1 MTQPSSSILIIG
13 GGTAGWLTACYLA
26 RHFDIAGSKD
36 IAITLVESSAIG
48 TIGVGEGGFPTLR
61 TTLQFLGIDE
71 RAFIRQTSATFK
83 QGIRFDNW
91 RTAPEGSPKHS
102 YFHPFEAPLHAQD
115 QNLVE
120 LWLALDPATRPG
132 FGEAVTI
139 QQHVSAAA
147 RGPKGAD
154 DGDFTAPLSYAY
166 HFDAERLSA
175 VLAAR
180 ATELGVIRI
189 DDRLLAAERG
199 PEGLAGVRFERSG
212 TLRADLY
219 IDCTG
224 LNAELIGGVLAEPL
238 TSVRNHLF
246 TDRALACRISNASK
260 NADLPSHTVATAHEA
275 GWFWD
280 IALRDRRGIGCV
292 YSSDY
297 LDDERAVALLAAYP
311 GVGKAAAEGAR
322 LICFEPGYRKHHWVG
337 NCVAVGLSAG
347 FVEPLE
353 ATGIVMIEAAAAM
366 IAEFWAPEG
375 PVTAAAERFNALM
388 AKRYDN
394 LVSFLKLHYCLS
406 DRPEPFWRANAD
418 PQSVPSA
425 LSALLEEWRWRIP
438 SRFDVAHGTDTFAHF
453 SYQYVLYG
461 MNFATILRTRSAA
474 TEGDFFRQ
482 IRMYGEQASRD
493 LPSHRVLIDQINA
506 N

>member
-1 MTQPSSSILIIG
+1 MTQPTSSILIIG

-26 RHFDIAGSKD
+26 RHFDIAGRND
-36 IAITLVESSAIG
+36 IAITVVESSAIG

-91 RTAPEGSPKHS
+91 RTAPEGSPRHS
-102 YFHPFEAPLHAQD
+102 YFHPFEAPLYAQD
-115 QNLVE
+115 RNLVE
-120 LWLALDPATRPG
+120 LWLALDPAARPA
-132 FGEAVTI
+132 FAEAVTI
-139 QQHVSAAA
+139 QQHVSAGA
-147 RGPKGAD
+147 RGPKGAG
-154 DGDFTAPLSYAY
+154 DGDFAAPLSYAY
-166 HFDAERLSA
+166 HFDAERLAA

-180 ATELGVIRI
+180 AIELGVSRI
-189 DDRLLAAERG
+189 DDRMLSAERG
-199 PEGLAGVRFERSG
+199 PDGLDGVRFERSG
-212 TLRADLY
+212 TLQAELY

-238 TSVRNHLF
+238 ASVRKHLF
-246 TDRALACRISNASK
+246 TDRALACRIANDPRD
-260 NADLPSHTVATAHEA
+260 ADLPSHTVATAHEA

-292 YSSDY
+292 YSSDH
-297 LDDERAVALLAAYP
+297 LDDERALALLTDYP
-311 GVGKAAAEGAR
+311 GVGPAAAKGAR
-322 LICFEPGYRKHHWVG
+322 LICFEPGYRKQHWVG

-353 ATGIVMIEAAAAM
+353 ATGIVMIEVAAAM
-366 IAEFWAPEG
+366 IAEFWAPHR
-375 PVTAAAERFNALM
+375 PVPAASARFNALM
-388 AKRYDN
+388 TERYDN

-406 DRPEPFWRANAD
+406 NRPEPFWRANAD
-418 PQSVPSA
+418 PQSVPAS
-425 LSALLEEWRWRIP
+425 LTELLEEWRWRIP

-461 MNFATILRTRSAA
+461 MDYATSLRTHGGAA
-474 TEGDFFRQ
+474 AGVQFER
-482 IRMYGEQASRD
+482 IRRFAEQALRD

-506 N
+506 S